1 MRPPFLFERKRRD
14 SNNELEKKEQT
25 EKKNSLVHLSFSLS
39 FEIVPTAG
47 GVNGD
52 AGEGWDDRIL
62 VEAVLPLL
70 RGLAERASAAAI
82 GQARPA
88 SPPLEQ
94 GEKPSSSADSPF
106 DVRAHLSKRFGLRGW
121 FRSQGVVVGEEA
133 MIQMEEEE
141 GKAAA
146 PPVAA
151 APRGRQRR
159 SSPSST
165 SSASSSSARLPA
177 VAEEEEDEEEESAS
191 SLAPALPPLAVF
203 DFDHTLVCDFD
214 SAEDVVSQ
222 LAPELVPML
231 TSIAMPANF
240 VPLTNAVAAE
250 AARRGVGERHWLA
263 ALADAG
269 RRGLLGKGN
278 AGGGAGV
285 LRAAAAGG
293 AEVRIL
299 SDANDLFIS
308 AMLVAAGL
316 GPEAGVVSGVITN
329 RAKFVPISPSAT
341 TATAG
346 STAAAAPSASSS
358 PPSSRLVVEPRHDAA
373 KVGPHGCALC
383 PSNLCKGLELRKLVG
398 GEVGRSGSAS
408 AAARRR
414 VASSSRRRRTVVYA
428 GDGENDLCPALALE
442 VGDSLLVRRSR
453 GLERL
458 LRERAAAETE
468 TCRRSASF
476 LRQHPT
482 LSRAFDASLSSALAE
497 GARAFLWDSAEELR
511 ELVEV
516 LLLCE
521 ERTAEVLLSDL

>member
-1 MRPPFLFERKRRD
+1 MRPPFFFERKRRD
-14 SNNELEKKEQT
+14 LNNELEKKVET
-25 EKKNSLVHLSFSLS
+25 EKNSLVHLSF
-39 FEIVPTAG
+39 EIFPIAG

-70 RGLAERASAAAI
+70 RGLAERASAAAT

-165 SSASSSSARLPA
+165 SSASSSSVRLPA
-177 VAEEEEDEEEESAS
+177 VAEEEVEDEEEESAS

-329 RAKFVPISPSAT
+329 RAKFVPISPAAT

-398 GEVGRSGSAS
+398 GEVGRSGSVS

-497 GARAFLWDSAEELR
+497 GAHAFLWDSAEELR

-521 ERTAEVLLSDL
+521 ERAAEVLLSDL